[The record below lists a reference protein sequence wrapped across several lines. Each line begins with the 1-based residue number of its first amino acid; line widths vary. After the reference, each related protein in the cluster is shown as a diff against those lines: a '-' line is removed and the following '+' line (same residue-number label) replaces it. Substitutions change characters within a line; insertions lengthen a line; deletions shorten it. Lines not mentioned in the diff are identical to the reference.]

1 MFMKFAKAIS
11 LFYGVLIIVSTLS
24 MGVFVAVSGDF
35 LPEDKM
41 LEHLDFKT
49 MFLIVCVPINV
60 TVGLFLL
67 WFGKNNKIGNS
78 GCESQ
83 STVSAEP
90 QEDQPMQPVQPVQS
104 NPNHSSVSN
113 L

>member
-60 TVGLFLL
+60 TMGLFLL
-67 WFGKNNKIGNS
+67 WFGKNNKIGNDD
-78 GCESQ
+78 CESQ
-83 STVSAEP
+83 STVAES
-90 QEDQPMQPVQPVQS
+90 QEDQSAQPAQS

>member
-11 LFYGVLIIVSTLS
+11 LFYGVLIIVSTVS
-24 MGVFVAVSGDF
+24 MGIFVAISDGF

-49 MFLIVCVPINV
+49 MFLVVCVPINV

-67 WFGKNNKIGNS
+67 WFGKNNKIGD
-78 GCESQ
+78 GACESQ
-83 STVSAEP
+83 SAAPVKP
-90 QEDQPMQPVQPVQS
+90 QEYTQPNPDQ
-104 NPNHSSVSN
+104 NRSSVSN

>member
-24 MGVFVAVSGDF
+24 MGVFVAISDDF

-67 WFGKNNKIGNS
+67 WFGKNNKIDNS
-78 GCESQ
+78 DCESQ
-83 STVSAEP
+83 SAAAES
-90 QEDQPMQPVQPVQS
+90 QKDQPAQS
-104 NPNHSSVSN
+104 AQFNPNHSSVSN

>member
-24 MGVFVAVSGDF
+24 MGVFVAVSDDF

-67 WFGKNNKIGNS
+67 WFGKNNKISNS
-78 GCESQ
+78 DCESQ
-83 STVSAEP
+83 STVSDE
-90 QEDQPMQPVQPVQS
+90 QEDRPTQPNL

>member
-49 MFLIVCVPINV
+49 MFLIVCVPINI

-78 GCESQ
+78 DCKSQ
-83 STVSAEP
+83 STVSDKP
-90 QEDQPMQPVQPVQS
+90 QEDQPAQSAQS
-104 NPNHSSVSN
+104 NSNHSSVSN